1 MYCMKLMYYRTGR
14 IDAFQAI
21 LAEALKDEGFD

>member
-1 MYCMKLMYYRTGR
+1 MKLMYYRTGR

-21 LAEALKDEGFD
+21 LAEALKDEGFDQRI